1 MDFLSMI
8 GVLAGSAL
16 LGTVKSYTSALD
28 GKIGKVIKP
37 FQPVILT
44 LAGIGL
50 PMATQA
56 LGIADV
62 DPAMFVTAPTT
73 AIAMVSAR
81 EGMLRVQG
89 KK

>member
-1 MDFLSMI
+1 MVDFLSI
-8 GVLAGSAL
+8 LSVVGGSAL
-16 LGTVKSYTSALD
+16 LGAVKQTSVLD
-28 GKIGKVIKP
+28 GKIGQVIKP
-37 FQPVILT
+37 LQPALLT

-50 PMATQA
+50 PMLTQS

-62 DPAMFVTAPTT
+62 DPAMLVTAPTT
-73 AIAMVSAR
+73 TIAMVTAR